1 MNNGGA
7 EDLDEMKIKR
17 KTNKG
22 KVDVSDIKRTIDF
35 SKDPTINHI
44 TCN

>member
-1 MNNGGA
+1 MNNGVD
-7 EDLDEMKIKR
+7 DLDEMKIKR

-22 KVDVSDIKRTIDF
+22 KVEVSDIKRTIDF
-35 SKDPTINHI
+35 SRDPTINHI